1 MYMKDLIRE
10 ILNVG
15 ILLILIIIGVIFVTA
30 INDAKPAKALRF
42 EAINKPNGISTL
54 TKEERDEYMEYLR
67 VLNGSIYEW
76 ELP

>member
-1 MYMKDLIRE
+1 MKDLIRE
-10 ILNVG
+10 IFNVG

-30 INDAKPAKALRF
+30 INDAKPAKALRL
-42 EAINKPNGISTL
+42 EVVKEPNGISTL